1 MATATKESVSDKLGV
16 QLKKK
21 NEKIKELESEVNKLN
36 KELKSAQRGMS
47 IYSTEDEVKK
57 KVLELRSKNYSPNK
71 ILDRCDHVG
80 IDIELNTI
88 KDIVNN
94 IEELSS
100 DLRLHYR
107 KCVEDYEKEIKINPQ
122 ILKQASLDDVQFQID
137 QIKEIIA
144 ECDDTESKVKHMGQ
158 LNEYIKTRNAILKDV
173 VLGEEG
179 TDKSL
184 EILENTMEEFKEN
197 SSRIVKLAINPTE
210 IQTLNTIN

>member
-1 MATATKESVSDKLGV
+1 MATATKESVADKLGV

-173 VLGEEG
+173 VLGE
-179 TDKSL
+179 DDIKQ
-184 EILENTMEEFKEN
+184 EITVINTMSDDYEEQKSKVFKF
-197 SSRIVKLAINPTE
+197 RIDEDMKVIN
-210 IQTLNTIN
+210 